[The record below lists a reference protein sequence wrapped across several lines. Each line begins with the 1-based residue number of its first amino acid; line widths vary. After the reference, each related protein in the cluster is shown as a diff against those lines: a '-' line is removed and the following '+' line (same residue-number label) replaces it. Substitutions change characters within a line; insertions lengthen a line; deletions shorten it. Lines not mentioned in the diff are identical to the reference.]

1 MINFIKISSFH
12 LCIQYRINLPSS
24 HGHFWAPNLM
34 QKKLDEK
41 KLDEKKLDEKKLDAK
56 IINNEIQHLIH

>member
-34 QKKLDEK
+34 QKKLDVN
-41 KLDEKKLDEKKLDAK
+41 
-56 IINNEIQHLIH
+56 IINNEIQYLIH

>member
-1 MINFIKISSFH
+1 MTNFIKISSFH
-12 LCIQYRINLPSS
+12 LCIQYSINLPSS